1 MKTSLITALV
11 ILTISGFALAQQ
23 NGKQITVVGEVVESQ
38 CYITGL
44 TGPGK
49 GIAHKECALKC
60 AKGGI
65 PLSILED
72 KTGKLYLAGQSKKAM
87 TGANELLIPF
97 IAEKVKVTGRVFE
110 KGGIKMLLISKVS
123 KEGEEEKSEVKKE
136 EKK

>member
-1 MKTSLITALV
+1 MKKSLITALV
-11 ILTISGFALAQQ
+11 IFTISGFALAQQ
-23 NGKQITVVGEVVESQ
+23 NGKQITVVGEVIESQ

-44 TGPGK
+44 NGPGK

-87 TGANELLIPF
+87 AGANDLLIPF

-123 KEGEEEKSEVKKE
+123 KEGEEEQSEVKKE